1 MSALALAL
9 GGELVG
15 CGSSNDDRP
24 ANWSYISA
32 AIIQPNCAT
41 ANCHSALSA
50 RSGVQ
55 LDTIAAGFKAL
66 VNPDPPKKKDQY
78 TQPFVVPG
86 DSANSA
92 LHALLRGQGTRRMPP
107 DTVLPNDDLTLI
119 DRWIDAG
126 ALNDLDKGAP

>member
-66 VNPDPPKKKDQY
+66 VQPSRPGFFVA
-78 TQPFVVPG
+78 PFVVPG

-92 LHALLRGQGTRRMPP
+92 LHHLLRGEGTRRMPP

>member
-1 MSALALAL
+1 MSALAIAL

-55 LDTIAAGFKAL
+55 LDTIAEGYKAL
-66 VNPDPPKKKDQY
+66 VKPGMAKTGQ
-78 TQPFVVPG
+78 TLQPFVVPG
-86 DSANSA
+86 DSASSA
-92 LHALLRGQGTRRMPP
+92 LHFLLRGEGTRRMPP
-107 DTVLPNDDLTLI
+107 DTVLPNDDMTLI
-119 DRWIDAG
+119 DRWIEGG